1 MSDKDL
7 VTVEIYGQSYKL
19 RGAGQKDYILRLAD
33 YLDAKMNQI
42 VDSTGTVDSL
52 KVAILAALNI
62 ADEYFQGVKP
72 SDGLEI
78 SEERIIRMIEVLD
91 DCID

>member
-1 MSDKDL
+1 MNENEL

-19 RGAGQKDYILRLAD
+19 RGAGQKDYILKLAEH
-33 YLDAKMNQI
+33 LDSKMNQV

-62 ADEYFQGVKP
+62 ADEYFQQEAPHPG
-72 SDGLEI
+72 SEI
-78 SEERIIRMIEVLD
+78 SEERITRLIEALD
-91 DCID
+91 ECID